1 MSDAPLRVLV
11 FAGLRARA
19 GRDWL
24 EVSVARPATVAT
36 LRAALE
42 SQFPEL
48 GSLGH
53 CRIAVDQAF
62 ARDETPVDDA
72 RELALI
78 PPVSGGADIH
88 FGQRSALSRT
98 PLRLEAVLEEVRHDS
113 SGGICTFTG
122 QVRRQSRGK
131 QVEYLEYDAYPEMAV
146 KVMDQI
152 ALAIEERIPGAK
164 LCIHHR
170 YGRLE
175 VGEDAVVIAAS
186 APHRA
191 EAFEACREAIESLKR
206 DVPIW
211 KKEVDDAGGV
221 WIGQGP

>member
-19 GRDWL
+19 GRESLD
-24 EVSVARPATVAT
+24 VHVPRPATVAE

-42 SQFPEL
+42 SQYPEL
-48 GSLGH
+48 GSLDH

-62 ARDETPVDDA
+62 ADDDTPVDDA
-72 RELALI
+72 EELALI

-88 FGQRSALSRT
+88 YGERSALSRT
-98 PLRLEAVLEEVRHDS
+98 TLSLDAVLEGVRHDS

-131 QVEYLEYDAYPEMAV
+131 QVEYLEYDAYPAMAL

-152 ALAIEERIPGAK
+152 AAQIEERIPGSK
-164 LCIHHR
+164 VRIHHR

-211 KKEVDDAGGV
+211 KKEVDDQGGE

>member
-1 MSDAPLRVLV
+1 MAEASLQVLL
-11 FAGLRARA
+11 FAGLRSRA
-19 GRDWL
+19 GREQL
-24 EVSVARPATVAT
+24 E
-36 LRAALE
+36 LALE
-42 SQFPEL
+42 LPTTVGALRRRIEQAHPEL
-48 GSLGH
+48 GPLTH
-53 CRIAVDQAF
+53 CRFAIDMDFADDEARVDAQA
-62 ARDETPVDDA
+62 EV
-72 RELALI
+72 ALI

-88 FGQRSALSRT
+88 YGERSALSKT
-98 PLRLEAVLEEVRHDS
+98 ALSLDAVLEGVRYDS

-131 QVEYLEYDAYPEMAV
+131 QVEYLEYDAYPPMAV
-146 KVMDQI
+146 KVMDRI
-152 ALAIEERIPGAK
+152 AVEIEGRIEGARVR
-164 LCIHHR
+164 IHHR

-191 EAFEACREAIESLKR
+191 EAFEACRDAIEALKR

-211 KKEVDDAGGV
+211 KKEVDPDGGE